1 METSHT
7 PSKDICWPGK
17 SPKELKRESK
27 RKIFQDG
34 TDFDCAVFAGW
45 RDRLEADDARAG
57 GGEERLP
64 AQHCQDMR

>member
-7 PSKDICWPGK
+7 PSKDIIGQENPQK
-17 SPKELKRESK
+17 SKKGESK
-27 RKIFQDG
+27 RKIFEDG

-64 AQHCQDMR
+64 AQHCHDMR